1 MANDPLPSSGLMW
14 PTFVSTI
21 LRSGTQQTTM
31 ILVGHLGS
39 RELGAVALGTLWV
52 SMTGMSLVFGGMSG
66 LDTLASQAFGAKN
79 YELVGLWAQRA
90 VVVLVLVCFPL
101 FFSWFYLTGPM
112 LELVG
117 IEPEI
122 AEMAQHFSKIQ
133 CLWMFP
139 VFMNRCIQSFW
150 RAQRIVKPYTNM
162 SYISFLLHIPTCYFF
177 VNRWGFTGAAFSLP
191 VNQWCLMFLLL
202 TYDYRKRFS
211 AQCWRPWDSA
221 CLSGHA
227 PLLKLAAGGTLTMM
241 GDAWS
246 WHVLSGMAGLLG
258 ECVGHPATSLSL
270 CLCLSLSL
278 SVSLCLSTLFATM
291 KLTARCGVCCSS
303 SALLC
308 SLHHT
313 TLHCR
318 IPLAAHVVL
327 QSLNQLCFPLSFA
340 IGTAATTRV
349 GNQLGAGEGKAA
361 KRIVGIGLTTSVC
374 VQVSASIIVYS
385 QRERAAF
392 IYTNEVA
399 VVDAVKA
406 VAGVFFLFQF
416 VSGLNQTCRGV
427 LAGCGKQALN
437 GEHSRAQSWTTRD
450 G

>member
-1 MANDPLPSSGLMW
+1 
-14 PTFVSTI
+14 
-21 LRSGTQQTTM
+21 
-31 ILVGHLGS
+31 
-39 RELGAVALGTLWV
+39 
-52 SMTGMSLVFGGMSG
+52 
-66 LDTLASQAFGAKN
+66 
-79 YELVGLWAQRA
+79 
-90 VVVLVLVCFPL
+90 
-101 FFSWFYLTGPM
+101 
-112 LELVG
+112 
-117 IEPEI
+117 
-122 AEMAQHFSKIQ
+122 
-133 CLWMFP
+133 
-139 VFMNRCIQSFW
+139 
-150 RAQRIVKPYTNM
+150 
-162 SYISFLLHIPTCYFF
+162 
-177 VNRWGFTGAAFSLP
+177 
-191 VNQWCLMFLLL
+191 
-202 TYDYRKRFS
+202 
-211 AQCWRPWDSA
+211 
-221 CLSGHA
+221 
-227 PLLKLAAGGTLTMM
+227 
-241 GDAWS
+241 
-246 WHVLSGMAGLLG
+246 
-258 ECVGHPATSLSL
+258 
-270 CLCLSLSL
+270 
-278 SVSLCLSTLFATM
+278 M

-361 KRIVGIGLTTSVC
+361 KRIVGIGLTTSVF

>member
-278 SVSLCLSTLFATM
+278 DLVCHYETDCSLRRVLFLLCPPLLSAPHHIALQDPAGSSRGLAIFEPALLPLVVRDRNCGNHTRGQPAWSRRRQGSKTGRWHRPDNLGLCAGISIHHRVLATR
-291 KLTARCGVCCSS
+291 ARCVY
-303 SALLC
+303 
-308 SLHHT
+308 LH
-313 TLHCR
+313 
-318 IPLAAHVVL
+318 
-327 QSLNQLCFPLSFA
+327 
-340 IGTAATTRV
+340 
-349 GNQLGAGEGKAA
+349 
-361 KRIVGIGLTTSVC
+361 
-374 VQVSASIIVYS
+374 
-385 QRERAAF
+385 ER
-392 IYTNEVA
+392 
-399 VVDAVKA
+399 
-406 VAGVFFLFQF
+406 G
-416 VSGLNQTCRGV
+416 GRGRCGQ
-427 LAGCGKQALN
+427 GCGGSVLPLPVRKRTQPDLPRRAGWLRQA
-437 GEHSRAQSWTTRD
+437 GTQW
-450 G
+450 